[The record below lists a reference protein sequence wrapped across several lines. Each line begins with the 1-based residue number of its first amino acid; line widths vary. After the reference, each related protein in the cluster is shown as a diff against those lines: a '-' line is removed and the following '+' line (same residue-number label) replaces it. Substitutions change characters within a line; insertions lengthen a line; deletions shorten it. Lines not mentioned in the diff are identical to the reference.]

1 MSASCGRMRSCR
13 VDVRHVDKGQHIY
26 LRLAKSELGK
36 RICTDTY
43 VSQCEMNHGQV
54 SSSICSHG
62 ATCMLLQ
69 LRRRRMW

>member
-1 MSASCGRMRSCR
+1 VDYATADIREGDGGHVCVLWTDAI

-43 VSQCEMNHGQV
+43 VSLCEMNHGQV
-54 SSSICSHG
+54 SYCVNIYIF
-62 ATCMLLQ
+62 
-69 LRRRRMW
+69 